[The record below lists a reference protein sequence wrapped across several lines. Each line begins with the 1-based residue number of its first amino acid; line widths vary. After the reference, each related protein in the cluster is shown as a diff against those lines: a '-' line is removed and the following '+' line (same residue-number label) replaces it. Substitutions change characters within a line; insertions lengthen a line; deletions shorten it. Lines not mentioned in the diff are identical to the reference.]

1 MGWQLPPLKHFN
13 KKNYF
18 IDKIKA
24 YKIDNYIKA
33 LLYLKVELF
42 ILLFNFFFI
51 ILALFKLFIYYL
63 FFQYLF

>member
-1 MGWQLPPLKHFN
+1 MTEEGWQLPPLKHFN

-18 IDKIKA
+18 VDKIKI

-51 ILALFKLFIYYL
+51 I
-63 FFQYLF
+63 